1 MEPPSLKTVMGDMS
15 AWPRPSTADVG
26 LRVYAPTFEQ
36 LLTEAAVGMLDLIA
50 SPHGAQ
56 TAQQLQRHTSTWSIE
71 SLSDHGDRDMLLVT
85 WLDEVL
91 YRLEIHQE
99 WLVDALIMVRETEDA
114 RPTIEVQVSWVD
126 SDRIE
131 RELEIKAVT
140 THELNVSVV
149 GNGET
154 MHSPWANV
162 PSMTGPGWSADVLF
176 DI

>member
-1 MEPPSLKTVMGDMS
+1 MGDMS

-26 LRVYAPTFEQ
+26 LRVYAPTFER

-50 SPHGAQ
+50 SPHGAHA
-56 TAQQLQRHTSTWSIE
+56 AQQLQRHTATWSIE
-71 SLSDHGDRDMLLVT
+71 SPSDHGDRDMLLVT

-91 YRLEIHQE
+91 YRLEIHQQ
-99 WLVDALIMVRETEDA
+99 WLVDAMIMVRETEGA
-114 RPTIEVQVSWVD
+114 PPSLEVQVSWVNGD
-126 SDRIE
+126 DIE

-140 THELNVSVV
+140 SHELHVAFV
-149 GNGET
+149 GENET
-154 MHSPWANV
+154 KHSPWTTV

>member
-1 MEPPSLKTVMGDMS
+1 MGDMS

-26 LRVYAPTFEQ
+26 LRVYAPTFER

-56 TAQQLQRHTSTWSIE
+56 AAQQLQRHTATWSIE
-71 SLSDHGDRDMLLVT
+71 SPSDHGDRDMLLVT

-91 YRLEIHQE
+91 YRLEIHQQ
-99 WLVDALIMVRETEDA
+99 WLVDAMIMVRETEGA
-114 RPTIEVQVSWVD
+114 PPSLEVQVSWVNGD
-126 SDRIE
+126 DIE

-140 THELNVSVV
+140 SHELHVAFV
-149 GNGET
+149 GENET
-154 MHSPWANV
+154 KHSPWTTV